1 MPAGA
6 PLSVKPEHCAPRMCD
21 CHDMIRTICW
31 VATPRAASPRTCWL
45 RYTQHSQ
52 YCVQL
57 LVVCRLYCTQVL
69 CSWFGATKGL
79 LSLLQLAFPPTRS
92 PLPLLLYPP
101 TRAPPLLLLQLYRT
115 VLAPSSVRLCAPS
128 RSSPPLLASFLASR
142 APPPPQAHL
151 PASAERPPPTR
162 APSALDLGIIFPTA
176 VLISRVEC
184 IVISPSYSRPP
195 YNPAPDKLQLWTRD
209 KLVTTEVLTFP
220 FWRSQYSTS
229 HDTARPFASVQP
241 APAALLARQQTSK
254 VV

>member
-162 APSALDLGIIFPTA
+162 APSASDLGIIFPTA
-176 VLISRVEC
+176 LRHALAQAPSERRIPVTDGRREPLATPIT
-184 IVISPSYSRPP
+184 SPMTPACAEDTL
-195 YNPAPDKLQLWTRD
+195 APDAPTR
-209 KLVTTEVLTFP
+209 VLL
-220 FWRSQYSTS
+220 R
-229 HDTARPFASVQP
+229 V
-241 APAALLARQQTSK
+241 
-254 VV
+254 

>member
-92 PLPLLLYPP
+92 PLPLLLSYS
-101 TRAPPLLLLQLYRT
+101 TLLLARPLYSAPSPTVRLSPTYGFT

-162 APSALDLGIIFPTA
+162 APSASDLGIIFPTA
-176 VLISRVEC
+176 LRHALAQAPSERRIPVTDGRREPLATPIT
-184 IVISPSYSRPP
+184 SPMTPACAEDTL
-195 YNPAPDKLQLWTRD
+195 APDAPTR
-209 KLVTTEVLTFP
+209 VLL
-220 FWRSQYSTS
+220 R
-229 HDTARPFASVQP
+229 V
-241 APAALLARQQTSK
+241 
-254 VV
+254 